1 MSTKRDPWLITRL
14 FDFSFTRFVALS
26 LARFVYAI
34 LMVGGLA
41 GYVFLCVYLFQT
53 GQREMMTAAI
63 ILVAIGPIVYF
74 IYLLV
79 IRLICETLI
88 VVFAMVEHLEE
99 MREALELLADR
110 KNPKAPE
117 TPS

>member
-26 LARFVYAI
+26 LARIVYAI

-41 GYVFLCVYLFQT
+41 GYIFLCVYLFQT

-63 ILVAIGPIVYF
+63 ILTAIGPIVF
-74 IYLLV
+74 FLYLLI
-79 IRLICETLI
+79 IRLVCETLI

-99 MREALELLADR
+99 MRESLEQLAD
-110 KNPKAPE
+110 KGKSSSPE
-117 TPS
+117 TPP